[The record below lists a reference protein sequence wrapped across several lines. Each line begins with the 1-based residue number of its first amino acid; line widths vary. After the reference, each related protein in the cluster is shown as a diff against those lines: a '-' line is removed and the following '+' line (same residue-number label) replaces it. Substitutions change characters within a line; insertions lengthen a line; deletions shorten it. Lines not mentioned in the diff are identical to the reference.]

1 MRAYFDGLFARSF
14 LFDFNLFA
22 IQSSR
27 KPILDRIIKLHTV
40 VKASSVLVMNPPT
53 PNLYASRCTPTTHE
67 QPPHMPA
74 IPQCRTHS
82 SGPVGMTPIPLC
94 PTSRQE
100 DRSPH
105 RKHCQ
110 YPVLPQ

>member
-27 KPILDRIIKLHTV
+27 KPILDRIIELHTV

-53 PNLYASRCTPTTHE
+53 PNLYASRCTPATHE

-74 IPQCRTHS
+74 LAQPRTHL
-82 SGPVGMTPIPLC
+82 SGPAGMTPIP
-94 PTSRQE
+94 PHPMSRRE
-100 DRSPH
+100 DRSTH
-105 RKHCQ
+105 RLS
-110 YPVLPQ
+110 LPASS